1 MRLLTLLVLVLHA
14 VQMETQE
21 KVSAYAGENVTLAS
35 GAKNGQ
41 SLVRIEWSVYGNT
54 TWIATLHNGF
64 VNTDRHDQFQKRLA
78 LNTRS
83 GDLTIYHLTSKDA
96 MTYTVEIIDSNGE
109 DNRKKIEL
117 EVKQRLQVP
126 TIEKIDIS
134 ATQEGC
140 FIALNCSSSEK
151 DVNFSWQVSPPSM
164 ASWSTKN
171 GSSYIFVLTNSKQGL
186 LFTCNSTKGD
196 KSAHQ
201 DFSAGCDV
209 FTEELSHLRN
219 RFIIP
224 FYIGIVLGILI
235 TSVLI
240 FCCKI
245 VICNWRGRQNL
256 KREAAVS
263 SP

>member
-1 MRLLTLLVLVLHA
+1 MLF
-14 VQMETQE
+14 E

-35 GAKNGQ
+35 GAENGQ
-41 SLVRIEWSVYGNT
+41 SLIRIEWSVFGNT

-64 VNTDRHDQFQKRLA
+64 VNTDRHDQFQNRLA
-78 LNTRS
+78 LNTTS
-83 GDLTIYHLTSKDA
+83 GDLTISHLTSKDA

-109 DNRKKIEL
+109 GNRKKIEL

-126 TIEKIDIS
+126 TIEKIEIS

-171 GSSYIFVLTNSKQGL
+171 GSSYILVLTNSKQGL

-196 KSAHQ
+196 ESAHQ
-201 DFSAGCDV
+201 DFSAGCTV
-209 FTEELSHLRN
+209 
-219 RFIIP
+219 P
-224 FYIGIVLGILI
+224 FYNRIVLGVLI

-240 FCCKI
+240 YFCKI
-245 VICNWRGRQNL
+245 CDQCKHTSTHTL
-256 KREAAVS
+256 SMKHMKS
-263 SP
+263 SVLMFF